1 MSEQTPPMKTVPYGA
16 LPGGGSIE
24 HTTICNL
31 TGMKVEIL
39 NYGATLK
46 SIEVPDANDHVEN
59 VVLGFGD
66 LDSYLTKSPYFGAT
80 IGRFA
85 NRIAQGQFVL
95 DGVRYQ
101 LAVNEPPN
109 NLHGGQVGFDK
120 RLWSSTLISDTDSQG
135 IQLGYH
141 SPDGEEGFPGNL
153 DAVVTY
159 RVLHAQN
166 TLTIDYQATT
176 DKPTIVNL
184 TNHSY
189 FNLSGEGTG
198 SIEDHLL
205 EINADHYLPVNTALI
220 PQGCALPVHH
230 SPMDFTTPHPIGERL
245 RDGTEQL
252 VLATGYDH
260 TYVLN
265 RDQSPGDLSF
275 AARVVDPKS
284 GRTMEVWTTE
294 PGLDFYCGNFL
305 DASLTGPRGR
315 AYRQGDGF
323 ALEPEHF
330 SDAPN
335 QPQFASTVLRPGEIY
350 RSRTEFRFGAQ
361 HRTH

>member
-1 MSEQTPPMKTVPYGA
+1 MIQ
-16 LPGGGSIE
+16 
-24 HTTICNL
+24 NL
-31 TGMKVEIL
+31 AGMKVEIL
-39 NYGATLK
+39 SYGATLK
-46 SIEVPDANDHVEN
+46 SIEVPDANARVDN
-59 VVLGFGD
+59 VVLGFTD

-85 NRIAQGQFVL
+85 NRIAQGEFTL
-95 DGVRYQ
+95 DGVHHK

-109 NLHGGQVGFDK
+109 NLHGGDVGFDK
-120 RLWSSTLISDTDSQG
+120 RLWSSELIADPVSQG
-135 IQLGYH
+135 VRLRYQ
-141 SPDGEEGFPGNL
+141 SPDGEEGFSGNL

-159 RVLHAQN
+159 RVLNDQN

-176 DKPTIVNL
+176 DKPTVVNL

-205 EINADHYLPVNTALI
+205 EINADYYLPVNAALI
-220 PQGCALPVHH
+220 PNGDTMPVHN
-230 SPMDFTTPHPIGERL
+230 SPMDFRTPHAIGERL

-252 VLATGYDH
+252 VLGTGYDH

-265 RDQSPGDLSF
+265 RDQSSDDLSF

-284 GRTMEVWTTE
+284 GRTLEVWTTE

-305 DASLTGPRGR
+305 DGSLTGPRGR

-350 RSRTEFRFGAQ
+350 RSRSEFRFGAQ
-361 HRTH
+361 ETVS